1 MKNFP
6 EFLNSISKKPLF
18 VLDESIPLSEYTSID
33 ISKDNTGLN
42 NFDTSSS
49 KAWENY
55 INNYLKEKNAKVA
68 FGGYLEERNLYDRS
82 TYFNS
87 ENKDARNIHLGI
99 DLWAKKNTKV
109 LSVLD
114 GKIHSFQN
122 NQNHG
127 DYGPTI
133 IIEHHINN
141 RNFYTLYGH
150 LSLNSIQDLMV
161 GEKVFQGEC
170 IGFLGDASVNGDYA
184 PHLHFQVILDMEHIF
199 GDYLGVSSKKTIA
212 FYKRNCPNP
221 NFLLKLYKN

>member
-6 EFLNSISKKPLF
+6 EFLNSISKKTLF

-42 NFDTSSS
+42 NLNTSSS

-55 INNYLKEKNAKVA
+55 INTYLKEKNAKVT

-82 TYFNS
+82 NYFNS
-87 ENKDARNIHLGI
+87 ENNDARNIHLGI
-99 DLWAKKNTKV
+99 DLWTKKNTKV
-109 LSVLD
+109 IAVLD
-114 GKIHSFQN
+114 GIIHSFQN

-133 IIEHHINN
+133 IIAHNINN
-141 RNFYTLYGH
+141 KIFYTLYGH
-150 LSLNSIQDLMV
+150 LSLDSIQNIVV
-161 GEKVFQGEC
+161 GKKFSKGEC
-170 IGFLGDASVNGDYA
+170 IGFLGDSSVNGDYA
-184 PHLHFQVILDMEHIF
+184 PHLHFQIIVDLENNF
-199 GDYLGVSSKKTIA
+199 GDYPGVSSKEKIE
-212 FYKRNCPNP
+212 FYKINCPNP

>member
-1 MKNFP
+1 MNNFAK
-6 EFLNSISKKPLF
+6 FLNSISKKTLF

-42 NFDTSSS
+42 NFDTFSS
-49 KAWENY
+49 KAWENF
-55 INNYLKEKNAKVA
+55 INNYLKEKNAKAA

-82 TYFNS
+82 NYFNS

-99 DLWAKKNTKV
+99 DFWVKKNTKV
-109 LSVLD
+109 LAVLD

-133 IIEHHINN
+133 IITHNINN
-141 RNFYTLYGH
+141 KIFYTLYGH
-150 LSLNSIQDLMV
+150 LSLDSIKNIVV
-161 GEKVFQGEC
+161 GKKVSQGEC
-170 IGFLGDASVNGDYA
+170 IGFLGDSSVNGDYA
-184 PHLHFQVILDMEHIF
+184 PHLHFQIIINIEDNF
-199 GDYLGVSSKKTIA
+199 GDYPGVSSKEKIE

-221 NFLLKLYKN
+221 NFLLKLYQN